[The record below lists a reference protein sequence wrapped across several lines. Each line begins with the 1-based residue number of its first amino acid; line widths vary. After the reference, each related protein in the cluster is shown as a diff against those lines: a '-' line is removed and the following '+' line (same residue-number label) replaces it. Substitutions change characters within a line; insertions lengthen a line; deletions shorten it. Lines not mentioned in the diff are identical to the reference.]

1 MIRLGVNIA
10 NFGPG
15 TTPESLR
22 EWVEFA
28 EDAGFSM
35 AVMSD
40 HVAPTPEVTA
50 LYPDPFYDPFATL
63 AWLAGFTT
71 RIVLGTSVT
80 VLPYRHPLAVAR
92 MSTNLDHFTDGRF
105 VLGVGVGWSR
115 SEFGALGVPFDDRG
129 RITDEYLAVITRAW
143 HEPELSFDGDH
154 VRFDVVAT
162 GPRPVRPSG
171 VPLWVGGNGKAAI
184 TRAVRFGDAWHVIN
198 PDRSWLSGVGLPYL
212 GRTAAGLGRP
222 APRFCPRIKARIVDH
237 PLHTADRPLG
247 VGTIEQI
254 RDDIVW
260 LDEVGA
266 DVVVLDTNPDHPA
279 DRRRARDDWDTLR
292 AIAGS
297 VAHVVAESP
306 EPGTAS

>member
-1 MIRLGVNIA
+1 VIRLGVNVP

-22 EWVEFA
+22 AWIEFA

-40 HVAPTPEVTA
+40 HVAPTPDVTA
-50 LYPDPFYDPFATL
+50 LYPSPFYDPFATM
-63 AWLAGFTT
+63 AWLAGFST
-71 RIVLGTSVT
+71 RLVLGTSVT

-92 MSTNLDHFTDGRF
+92 LSTNIDRFTGGRF

-115 SEFGALGVPFDDRG
+115 TEFDALGIPFDERG

-154 VRFDVVAT
+154 VRFGVVAT
-162 GPRPVRPSG
+162 GPSPVRRAG

-198 PDRSWLSGVGLPYL
+198 PDRAWLRRVGLPYL
-212 GRTAAGLGRP
+212 AQTAATMRKP
-222 APRFCPRIKARIVDH
+222 APRFCPRIKARIVDRQ
-237 PLHTADRPLG
+237 PDAPDRPLG

-254 RDDIVW
+254 RDDLVW
-260 LDEVGA
+260 LDEAGA
-266 DVVVLDTNPDHPA
+266 DVVVLDTNPDQPA
-279 DRRRARDDWDTLR
+279 DRRPARDDWDTLR
-292 AIAGS
+292 AIAAS
-297 VAHVVAESP
+297 VADVVSESAD
-306 EPGTAS
+306 PGTPS